1 MILEK
6 FIFIYGILPIISSI
20 TCLFSII
27 ILLCNLFKT
36 NKGIVIEHVI
46 ENSSSDESIFSDSD
60 FDSSSDSDSG
70 YITDSDF

>member
-1 MILEK
+1 MFLAEFIL
-6 FIFIYGILPIISSI
+6 IYGLLPTI
-20 TCLFSII
+20 SII

-36 NKGIVIEHVI
+36 NKGIIIEHVI